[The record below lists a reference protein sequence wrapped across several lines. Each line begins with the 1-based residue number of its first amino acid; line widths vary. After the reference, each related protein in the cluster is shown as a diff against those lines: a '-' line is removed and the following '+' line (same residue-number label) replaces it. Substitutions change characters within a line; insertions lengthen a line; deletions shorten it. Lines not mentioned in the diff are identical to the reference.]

1 MIHVSL
7 SRVMRAPER
16 KPIFHVRLEC
26 ILSQFATPARVGQ
39 SGDGITNKICWFRRN
54 MQWSTIEPTYIPL
67 EYSFRLVAKEQAS
80 LCITAACQKPFY
92 MYIQCERK
100 VLTYESESNFEHLIL
115 KNRLID

>member
-80 LCITAACQKPFY
+80 LCKTDMSKTILV
-92 MYIQCERK
+92 YIQCELK